1 MGLSLKSQDRPVTM
15 AELYEASNP
24 APVIKPTEVTNFNRS
39 DFELESFW
47 LFSLFVAGKN
57 ADYAGR
63 CLARILALPYL
74 GCASTL
80 NGKTPFEVFRNMP
93 ENEIRNT
100 LVASKIG
107 QYNRLTKAITESVHL
122 DLRTCT
128 LEDLLAVHGVGPKTA
143 RFFLLHSR
151 RDAKHAVLDTH
162 ILSWMR
168 RHGIE
173 EAPKATPQ
181 NPKLYAEL
189 EDTFIHLAETWFPSV
204 PLAEVDLLIWMQE
217 SGRLSDEVSV

>member
-1 MGLSLKSQDRPVTM
+1 MGIVPTHERGTL
-15 AELYEASNP
+15 
-24 APVIKPTEVTNFNRS
+24 VITPTEVTNFNRT
-39 DFELESFW
+39 DAELEAFY

-63 CLARILALPYL
+63 CLARIINNSKPAAVGL
-74 GCASTL
+74 
-80 NGKTPFEVFRNMP
+80 TPFGAFRTMT
-93 ENEIRNT
+93 ETQIRNV

-107 QYNRLTKAITESVHL
+107 QYGRLTKAVMDSLSL

-128 LEDLLAVHGVGPKTA
+128 LEDLLSVHGVGPKTA

-162 ILSWMR
+162 ILSWLR
-168 RHGIE
+168 SHGVE
-173 EAPKATPQ
+173 NAPKATPQ
-181 NPKLYAEL
+181 NSKLYAEL
-189 EDTFIHLAETWFPSV
+189 EDTFIRLAELWFPNV

-217 SGRLSDEVSV
+217 SGRLSDEISV